1 MSTLTNVPIQEIE
14 VGQKATYTKTCT
26 EDDIKLFATV
36 SGDVNPVHLD
46 AEFAEGTVFKQRI
59 AHGMYTGALVSAAL
73 ALELPGPGTIYMG
86 QELKF
91 KAPVFI
97 GDTITV
103 ELEVESVREDKAI
116 VGLLCTCTKDDEEN
130 TVVAAGKATVM
141 APKKKMTI
149 PAPALP
155 EVTVS

>member
-1 MSTLTNVPIQEIE
+1 MTTLTNVTIDEMEI
-14 VGQKATYTKTCT
+14 GKKTTYTKTCT
-26 EDDIKLFATV
+26 EEDIQLFAKV

-46 AEFAEGTVFKQRI
+46 AEFAAGTQFGQRI

-73 ALELPGPGTIYMG
+73 GIQLPGPGTIYLG
-86 QELKF
+86 QEIKF

-103 ELEVESVREDKAI
+103 TLEVETIRADKAI
-116 VGLLCTCTKDDEEN
+116 VGLLCTCTNQHGK
-130 TVVAAGKATVM
+130 TVAEGKATVI
-141 APKKKMTI
+141 APREKMSI

-155 EVTVS
+155 NVTVG

>member
-1 MSTLTNVPIQEIE
+1 MTQISNTPISDITL
-14 VGQKATYTKTCT
+14 GQTAIYSKTCT
-26 EDDIKLFATV
+26 LEDIQLFAKV

-46 AEFAEGTVFKQRI
+46 DEFAKTTPFGAVI

-73 ALELPGPGTIYMG
+73 AIELPGPGTIYMG

-103 ELEVESVREDKAI
+103 NLSVSHIREEKAI
-116 VGLLCTCTKDDEEN
+116 VTLDCTCTNQDGK
-130 TVVAAGKATVM
+130 VVAAGTATVM
-141 APKKKMTI
+141 APKKPMTVT
-149 PAPALP
+149 APELP
-155 EVTVS
+155 TVTLS